1 MDKKTIEDVQMEG
14 KRVFIRVDLNVP
26 MDAEKNI
33 ADDRRIRSTL
43 STINYC
49 IDHGAKIVLASHL
62 GRPKGK
68 VNPEFSLAPV
78 ARRLGRLLNKEVA
91 FAPDCVGAETRF
103 LIDSLKE
110 GEVLLLENL
119 RFHPEEEANEDE
131 FSKALAEGIDIYV
144 NNAFGTAHRAHASTF
159 GITRFVPVAVAG
171 FLMKREIDYFEKV
184 ISEPVRPF
192 AAILGGSKVS
202 GKIGVIKNL
211 IDRVDKIFVGGGMMF
226 TFLKA
231 AGYEVGK
238 SIVEEEMIELS
249 REMQQKAR
257 EKKVM
262 FYLPI
267 DVIVADRIDAK
278 ANTKTVTFQEIPA
291 DWYGL
296 DIGPATCRYFSLALQ
311 GVKTVVWNGPMGMYE
326 LDPFSRGTT
335 YIARSVADC
344 FATTIIG
351 GGDTADAVNRAGE
364 ADNMTFISTGGGA
377 SLKLLEGKNLPGIE
391 GLSDREV

>member
-1 MDKKTIEDVQMEG
+1 VDKKTIEDVQMKG
-14 KRVFIRVDLNVP
+14 KRVFIRVDFNVP
-26 MDAEKNI
+26 MDEDGNI
-33 ADDRRIRSTL
+33 SDDRRIRSTL
-43 STINYC
+43 SSINYC
-49 IDHGAKIVLASHL
+49 IDHGAKVVLASHL

-68 VNPEFSLAPV
+68 VRKEFSLAPV
-78 ARRLGRLLNKEVA
+78 SRRLGRLLNKEVA
-91 FAPDCVGAETRF
+91 FAPDCVGEKTRSM
-103 LIDSLKE
+103 IDALE
-110 GEVLLLENL
+110 PGDVLLLENL
-119 RFHPEEEANEDE
+119 RFYPGEEANDE
-131 FSKALAEGIDIYV
+131 AFAGALAEGVDIYV
-144 NNAFGTAHRAHASTF
+144 NNAFGTAHRAHASTY
-159 GITRFVPVAVAG
+159 GITRFVPVSVAG

-184 ISEPVRPF
+184 ISDPVRPF

-202 GKIGVIKNL
+202 GKIGVIRNL

-231 AGYEVGK
+231 AGYEVGR
-238 SIVEEEMIELS
+238 SIVEEEMIDLS
-249 REMQQKAR
+249 REVQRRAR

-267 DVIVADRIDAK
+267 DVVVADRIDAK
-278 ANTKTVTFQEIPA
+278 ANTKTVTFQEIPS

-377 SLKLLEGKNLPGIE
+377 SLRLLEGKNLPGIE
-391 GLSDREV
+391 GLSDIDG